1 MNALAKSGLAPESG
15 LQFRPMQMAD
25 LDRVMAIEPTIYPF
39 PWTTGNFRDSLDAG
53 HSCWLMQHGGETI
66 GYAVLM
72 MVLDEAHLL
81 NISIAGD
88 WQGKGYGRTLLA
100 FMLDKAREHGA
111 ANMFLEVRVSNRNA
125 IRLYESTGFNEMA
138 IRPRYYPAA
147 NGREDAMLMGLA
159 L

>member
-1 MNALAKSGLAPESG
+1 
-15 LQFRPMQMAD
+15 MQMAD
-25 LDRVMAIEPTIYPF
+25 LDRVMTIEPLIHAF
-39 PWTTGNFRDSLDAG
+39 PWTAGNFRDSLDAG
-53 HSCWLMQHGGETI
+53 HSCWLMQHGSETI

-72 MVLDEAHLL
+72 MVLDEGHLL
-81 NISIAGD
+81 NISIART
-88 WQGKGYGRTLLA
+88 WQSKGYGRALLA
-100 FMLDKAREHGA
+100 FMMDKAREHGA
-111 ANMFLEVRVSNRNA
+111 ANMFLEVRVSNCNA